1 MADISAVITLHDQ
14 ITKELHTIGVTIAN
28 TQNKLTNFKKMIE
41 EPMASKLSDG
51 LGKGVE
57 KTKRLNEEI
66 KNTRTTTETV
76 SKSTKTVG
84 DKISENTKKQKNFN
98 QQLRESGKETRQL
111 SRNIKGIIGAY
122 ASFSALRSGASLFAD
137 TSDGLTSLYARM
149 ALVNDGTHTQ
159 DEFKK
164 EIFDAARRSRS
175 NPLDIGTMAT
185 KLNFLADNA
194 FKTND
199 EALMFAETM
208 KKHFIVGGNDDMG
221 AQYALLQATQ
231 ALSSGVLRGDEFR
244 SIAEQAPT
252 AVKSIADYLGV
263 SRGEVRLLAYDG
275 KITADIFKNAIL
287 ASTKEINTQLKQM
300 PITWSQFKTRLKT
313 EAIEAFSPLASKFSE
328 FLNSD
333 KGEEFMN
340 ALITG
345 IYGLADATEKLFQI
359 TVNTTIFL
367 KNNWDAL
374 RPIFKLLGILVG
386 VWLAGK
392 FIKFGVS
399 AVSSIVSIGRALMPL
414 LTNPAFLF
422 VSAFIT
428 GTIIGL
434 RMMGVSWQDMAGMAV
449 GAVAY
454 MGSQIGNT
462 FRIVGNIIIFVQNLF
477 GVTINLILGG
487 ITIIHNAI
495 AKVWNK
501 FADLSSAWRKMQ
513 GLDPLPDKKMELW
526 EYKSF
531 YKDKEYI
538 PLSNPIDAYKNARN
552 TTKDF
557 FNKTSQIYNNAKNF
571 NPNQTPQGWDN
582 ILKGVNDGI
591 GKDINDIKGNTKKIA
606 NKLDV
611 PDNDLSYLSALAEKR
626 TMQYITQHYKID
638 MKTDVKGGLGD
649 ADIDGYMYD
658 FVKKFK
664 DITKNSKTF
673 VIPQGV

>member
-221 AQYALLQATQ
+221 AQYALSIQWKILQ
-231 ALSSGVLRGDEFR
+231 
-244 SIAEQAPT
+244 
-252 AVKSIADYLGV
+252 K
-263 SRGEVRLLAYDG
+263 
-275 KITADIFKNAIL
+275 
-287 ASTKEINTQLKQM
+287 
-300 PITWSQFKTRLKT
+300 
-313 EAIEAFSPLASKFSE
+313 
-328 FLNSD
+328 
-333 KGEEFMN
+333 
-340 ALITG
+340 
-345 IYGLADATEKLFQI
+345 
-359 TVNTTIFL
+359 
-367 KNNWDAL
+367 
-374 RPIFKLLGILVG
+374 
-386 VWLAGK
+386 
-392 FIKFGVS
+392 
-399 AVSSIVSIGRALMPL
+399 
-414 LTNPAFLF
+414 
-422 VSAFIT
+422 
-428 GTIIGL
+428 
-434 RMMGVSWQDMAGMAV
+434 
-449 GAVAY
+449 
-454 MGSQIGNT
+454 
-462 FRIVGNIIIFVQNLF
+462 
-477 GVTINLILGG
+477 
-487 ITIIHNAI
+487 H
-495 AKVWNK
+495 
-501 FADLSSAWRKMQ
+501 
-513 GLDPLPDKKMELW
+513 
-526 EYKSF
+526 
-531 YKDKEYI
+531 
-538 PLSNPIDAYKNARN
+538 
-552 TTKDF
+552 
-557 FNKTSQIYNNAKNF
+557 
-571 NPNQTPQGWDN
+571 QT
-582 ILKGVNDGI
+582 L
-591 GKDINDIKGNTKKIA
+591 
-606 NKLDV
+606 
-611 PDNDLSYLSALAEKR
+611 
-626 TMQYITQHYKID
+626 
-638 MKTDVKGGLGD
+638 
-649 ADIDGYMYD
+649 
-658 FVKKFK
+658 
-664 DITKNSKTF
+664 
-673 VIPQGV
+673 

>member
-208 KKHFIVGGNDDMG
+208 KKHFIVSGNDDMG

-313 EAIEAFSPLASKFSE
+313 EAIEAFSPLASKFSA

-340 ALITG
+340 TLITG
-345 IYGLADATEKLFQI
+345 IYGLADATEKLFRI

-454 MGSQIGNT
+454 MASQIGNA